1 MLIDDVG
8 DELKEV
14 APLAGA
20 WIEIPSMYTL
30 PKTSSV
36 APLAGAWIEIGTAV
50 WGDLTDAIVAPLAGA
65 WIEIS
70 YADRTGTWTW
80 VAPLAGAWI
89 EMYGEYSSWKRDGV
103 APLAGAWIEIVF
115 SASQP
120 MDSRSL
126 PSRERGLK
134 FSDAIKNPVVP
145 SGRSP
150 RGSVD

>member
-89 EMYGEYSSWKRDGV
+89 E
-103 APLAGAWIEIVF
+103 IVF